1 LIAERLRPDARPYR
15 DRPSKLSELPW
26 LLDHAGHAADH
37 MLALVVEADPTFQ
50 VTAERHGAAVAL
62 VEAIVAALSPR
73 RGDR

>member
-1 LIAERLRPDARPYR
+1 MPDRTEIDPQN
-15 DRPSKLSELPW
+15 PQNSPW

-37 MLALVVEADPTFQ
+37 MLALVVAADPTFQ

-62 VEAIVAALSPR
+62 VEAIVAALSSR